1 MYTCLPQFTPLRHNG
16 TLSQKILFLALKFS
30 VVVTTMIYCFGEFK
44 DFCNALLSGSSQDFI
59 DRLVKVPNN
68 QKGVYRPSK
77 FNHVLPL
84 LYNLHW
90 FPEERKKKK
99 KKGITVLSDSF
110 WTVLVLNILLD
121 FFSCTQ
127 LSEQLRCSSS
137 YCGGPPQARN
147 LSGRLQ
153 PAHCPAWATWIDT
166 RDLLSYLGDQGHNIT
181 WHNMT

>member
-99 KKGITVLSDSF
+99 KRHHCAFRLILNSSGPQYPARLLQLHTTFRTASLFFLVLRRPSPGKKLIGPTSTGTLSSVGDMDRHAGPAVLS
-110 WTVLVLNILLD
+110 
-121 FFSCTQ
+121 
-127 LSEQLRCSSS
+127 RR
-137 YCGGPPQARN
+137 PRA
-147 LSGRLQ
+147 
-153 PAHCPAWATWIDT
+153 
-166 RDLLSYLGDQGHNIT
+166 
-181 WHNMT
+181 